1 MSEKKKKRTRRVRPL
16 FDPDG
21 VYTHEQVMQA
31 LCVGPDAWRNAC
43 KRGLKHAQI
52 ARRLLITGRQI
63 AEFIE
68 LLGEQNARSSSKP
81 PTNGEA
87 PQDAEAPDSGAGS

>member
-1 MSEKKKKRTRRVRPL
+1 MSENKKKRIRRIRPL
-16 FDPDG
+16 FVPDG

-31 LCVGPDAWRNAC
+31 LGIGPDAWRNAC
-43 KRGLKHAQI
+43 KRGLKHGQI

-68 LLGEQNARSSSKP
+68 QLGEQNSRQG
-81 PTNGEA
+81 TEMQNGQEQSEA
-87 PQDAEAPDSGAGS
+87 